1 MPSAAMFAFAVC
13 SVTDSRR
20 YACWRNCCGEY
31 SFEWSESNLSSAT
44 DSGAIP
50 PYDSTANAVNLYSFT
65 ALIAAYFE
73 CFSLTA
79 EATTDPTATD
89 DDHTV
94 TGAHA
99 TMRMAPT
106 HTTRTHVS
114 D

>member
-44 DSGAIP
+44 DSGAMP
-50 PYDSTANAVNLYSFT
+50 PCDSTANAVNLYSFT

-79 EATTDPTATD
+79 LRVQSVSYTHLRAHETDSYL
-89 DDHTV
+89 V
-94 TGAHA
+94 
-99 TMRMAPT
+99 
-106 HTTRTHVS
+106 
-114 D
+114 